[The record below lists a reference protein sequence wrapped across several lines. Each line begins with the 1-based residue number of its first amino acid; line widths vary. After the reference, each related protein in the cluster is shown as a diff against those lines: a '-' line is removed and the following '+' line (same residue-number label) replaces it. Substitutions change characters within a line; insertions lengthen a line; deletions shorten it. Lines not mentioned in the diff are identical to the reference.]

1 MARDFYDILGV
12 QRDAGNDELKKAYR
26 RLAMKYHPD
35 RNPDDADAQ
44 DKFKEVKEAY
54 EILKDPKK
62 RGLYDQYGHE
72 AVQGGAGGRPGGPGF
87 GGDFGDVFGDIFG
100 DIFGGARGR
109 GGQGRNRGSDLRLA
123 MELDLKDAV
132 NGIEKEVRVPSMSAC
147 DTCQGSGSASG
158 RLENCTTCGG
168 AGQVRMQQGIF
179 SVMQTCPRCRGA
191 GQSVADP
198 CNTCNGQGRV
208 QETRTLSVKIPA
220 GVDNG
225 DRIRLTGKGEAGAQG
240 GAAGDLYVEIRVL
253 PHPLFER
260 EGDTLHCDIPIPFTT
275 AALGG
280 EIKVPTLEGSVIL
293 KIPAETQSGRQFKL
307 RHKGV
312 RSVRSNNTGDL
323 ICRVHVETPV
333 RLNSQQKELLRNFEE
348 TFDGDT
354 TNHNPRSRS
363 WVDSVRDFFDRVTG

>member
-12 QRDAGNDELKKAYR
+12 PRDADAATLKKAYR

-35 RNPDDADAQ
+35 RNPDDAEAQ
-44 DKFKEVKEAY
+44 DKFKEAKEAY

-62 RGLYDQYGHE
+62 RGMYDQYGHE
-72 AVQGGAGGRPGGPGF
+72 AVRGGAGGGASGPGF

-100 DIFGGARGR
+100 DIFGGSRGR
-109 GGQGRNRGSDLRLA
+109 SNPSRNRGSDLRLV

-132 NGIEKEVRVPSMSAC
+132 NGIEKEVRVPSLSAC
-147 DTCQGSGSASG
+147 DSCQGSGSASG

-198 CNTCNGQGRV
+198 CKSCNGQGRV

-220 GVDNG
+220 GVDTG
-225 DRIRLTGKGEAGAQG
+225 DRIRLSGEGEAGAHG
-240 GAAGDLYVEIRVL
+240 GAAGDLYVEIRVQ

-260 EGDTLHCDIPIPFTT
+260 DGDNLHCDIPIPFTT

-280 EIKVPTLEGSVIL
+280 EIKVPTLEGSVML
-293 KIPAETQSGRQFKL
+293 KIPTETQSGKQFKL

-312 RSVRSNNTGDL
+312 RSVRSNSTGDL
-323 ICRVHVETPV
+323 LCRVNVETPV
-333 RLNSQQKELLRNFEE
+333 RLNSEQKELLRKFQ
-348 TFDGDT
+348 DT
-354 TNHNPRSRS
+354 VSGTTDHNPRSRS
-363 WVDSVRDFFDRVTG
+363 WVDSVKDFFDRVTG